1 MSTDYKGTE
10 CLTGDVQMTGYF
22 GGAERGQCV
31 QLTFK
36 KPSDLY
42 GEKHTNFSN
51 DMGTWYLNMT
61 KEQALD
67 LAAALVE
74 FANGKRE
81 EVNG

>member
-10 CLTGDVQMTGYF
+10 CLTGELSMVGYF
-22 GGAERGQCV
+22 GGTDRGQCV

-36 KPSDLY
+36 KPSDIY
-42 GEKHTNFSN
+42 GEKHCNFSN
-51 DMGTWYLNMT
+51 DMGAWYLNMT
-61 KEQALD
+61 KSQALD

-81 EVNG
+81 EV